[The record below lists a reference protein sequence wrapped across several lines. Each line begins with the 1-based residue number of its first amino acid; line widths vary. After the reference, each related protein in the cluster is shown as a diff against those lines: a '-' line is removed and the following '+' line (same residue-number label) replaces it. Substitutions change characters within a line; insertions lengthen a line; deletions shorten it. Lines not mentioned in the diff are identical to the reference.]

1 MATAVDLLQRLRVRG
16 KVLGAVQSLY
26 DNDMLS
32 MRVSGFNGEGKTLS
46 TRLRHGCPLAATI
59 FGMFNGCLHHYL
71 KAVAPAAGG
80 QIQHMRLR
88 LLVYAHDMRLMASL
102 ARAIADPH

>member
-1 MATAVDLLQRLRVRG
+1 MQWPLLWDLLQRLRVRG

-32 MRVSGFNGEGKTLS
+32 MSFNGEGRTLS
-46 TRLRHGCPLAATI
+46 KRLRHGCPLTATI
-59 FGMFNGCLHHYL
+59 LGMFNGCLHHYL